1 MLTVD
6 EIIAQQKVFT
16 PEQRSLAYMP
26 EPPKERFAA
35 DCRPG
40 GNCGLDFSNDSLH
53 ARWLRARFRLH
64 QEQKAIAIERLRQTM
79 REEAVLEAERHL
91 REERLAC
98 MELRRKLS
106 DSVYVEVLRKE
117 GRL

>member
-1 MLTVD
+1 MSPCRKCHKHTMLTVD

-64 QEQKAIAIERLRQTM
+64 QEQKAIAARAKELQ
-79 REEAVLEAERHL
+79 EDEGWSPQEARI
-91 REERLAC
+91 LAQ
-98 MELRRKLS
+98 S
-106 DSVYVEVLRKE
+106 EVA
-117 GRL
+117 